1 MGGRAMGEE
10 DAGTDP
16 RDDPCLSEGAFA
28 GVAWEGC
35 RRSYKVLLVA
45 QHNTH
50 TCRVL
55 TDFVCSDVS
64 VMMKLLGDAWL
75 DGRLPWPLKRL

>member
-1 MGGRAMGEE
+1 M
-10 DAGTDP
+10 TYY
-16 RDDPCLSEGAFA
+16 SWF
-28 GVAWEGC
+28 
-35 RRSYKVLLVA
+35 
-45 QHNTH
+45 NTTH

-55 TDFVCSDVS
+55 TDLVCSDVS